1 MLRKAKQTKIQ
12 LIDNSNKHKEMKVI
26 KLKESDLHRIIKR
39 VLNEQQAGDDIKKR
53 KLPQEILNFIKKY
66 KIKAKYNLVSVSG
79 TLGVRFGVNQ
89 GKNHSDISV
98 EDINTYEKNKNNLSK
113 CTERDKYFN
122 QLMDAEDRGYSRR
135 DREKE
140 VEQQVNQ
147 KYPHMEY
154 CGVLQK
160 VQTIIKGG

>member
-1 MLRKAKQTKIQ
+1 
-12 LIDNSNKHKEMKVI
+12 
-26 KLKESDLHRIIKR
+26 
-39 VLNEQQAGDDIKKR
+39 
-53 KLPQEILNFIKKY
+53 
-66 KIKAKYNLVSVSG
+66 
-79 TLGVRFGVNQ
+79 
-89 GKNHSDISV
+89 
-98 EDINTYEKNKNNLSK
+98 
-113 CTERDKYFN
+113 
-122 QLMDAEDRGYSRR
+122 MDAEDRGYSRR